1 MKNIKVNLT
10 EFKSLIKN
18 LIKEEYE
25 KLGSGNF
32 GSAYKKE
39 DKVHKITTDEK
50 EIAIAKAIEK
60 SDYIPVAL
68 PVIDSIIEKDNKIV
82 IIKDIYN
89 SFKNLD
95 KGSDINK
102 LEKIL
107 SNSAVGI
114 NKYFFGQISKKS
126 IDNKFKEYPKF
137 IEFIHKLKID
147 YNNIPLRKGIDF
159 LDIRLDNIGVKNNQ
173 YILFDF

>member
-25 KLGSGNF
+25 KLGFGNF

-39 DKVHKITTDEK
+39 GKVHKITTDEK

-60 SDYIPVAL
+60 SDYIPLAL
-68 PVIDSIIEKDNKIV
+68 PIIENIIEKNNKVV
-82 IIKDIYN
+82 IIKDMYN

-95 KGSDINK
+95 EDTDINK

-107 SNSAVGI
+107 SNNVVGI
-114 NKYFFGQISKKS
+114 NKYFFGQISRKS
-126 IDNKFKEYPKF
+126 IDSKFKDYPKF
-137 IEFIHKLKID
+137 AEFIHNLKND
-147 YNNIPLRKGIDF
+147 YKNIPLRKGIDF